1 VAGDEQSDQ
10 PGWGAPHLPPRE
22 PSGDDAPPPEDVA
35 PTPAASAPPPPSAVW
50 TQPPPLVGAA
60 SGASSGADRP
70 GRSAPA
76 PPAAP
81 IAPGAARP
89 RKRRG
94 WIIVLVS
101 VLGVIVLTAV
111 LGTVFFVTA
120 TLPPFSAA
128 NDFVNDLAGAKFRS
142 AASQLCAADQDN
154 ADRALSIVTRHF
166 PGNDQVTVNA
176 LSVDRDGNRATV
188 EYTVSDHQSN
198 RNHTYELPLREEHGD
213 WLACPGDALR

>member
-1 VAGDEQSDQ
+1 MAGDEQSDQ

-22 PSGDDAPPPEDVA
+22 PSGGDAPPPEDVA
-35 PTPAASAPPPPSAVW
+35 PTPAASAPPPPSAAW
-50 TQPPPLVGAA
+50 TQPT
-60 SGASSGADRP
+60 
-70 GRSAPA
+70 

-81 IAPGAARP
+81 IAPGATRP

>member
-1 VAGDEQSDQ
+1 VPDDEQSDQ

-22 PSGDDAPPPEDVA
+22 PSGGDAPPPEDVQTA
-35 PTPAASAPPPPSAVW
+35 PVASAPPPPSAAW
-50 TQPPPLVGAA
+50 TQPPPA
-60 SGASSGADRP
+60 
-70 GRSAPA
+70 
-76 PPAAP
+76 AAP
-81 IAPGAARP
+81 VAPGTTQP
-89 RKRRG
+89 RRRRG
-94 WIIVLVS
+94 WLIALVS
-101 VLGVIVLTAV
+101 VLCVIVLTGV

-166 PGNDQVTVNA
+166 PGNDQVAVNP
-176 LSVDRDGNRATV
+176 LTVDRDGSRATV
-188 EYTVSDHQSN
+188 EYTVSADLSN
-198 RNHTYELPLREEHGD
+198 RDHTYKLPLREEHGD